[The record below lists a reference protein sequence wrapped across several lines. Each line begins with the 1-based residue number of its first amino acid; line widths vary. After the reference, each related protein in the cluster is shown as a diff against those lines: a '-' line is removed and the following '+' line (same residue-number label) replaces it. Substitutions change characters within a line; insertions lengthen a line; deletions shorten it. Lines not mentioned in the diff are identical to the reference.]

1 MLAFPA
7 VESLLQLDAVPSASA
22 LSSLSWW
29 FEDANALSSH
39 AVTSLCLA
47 VVQRLPSLA
56 HEKASLTELLRYF
69 RIWFQLLFDR
79 SADPAG
85 SADVSDPGAPSSTS
99 NLVRAVG
106 LFLLADVEEPLSAVS
121 LRGAALDL
129 AAARAFRRFVDT
141 HCAHRELATACAG
154 DGAGADAA
162 EVGITLRSLL
172 SRRATKGAH
181 RTPESSTAWAAAG
194 GAVALIHRCPVDTL
208 RTDFALLRSQH
219 ALPSNFGTM
228 RVFYPRQKAVAL
240 IETYIE
246 HARACMR
253 RD

>member
-162 EVGITLRSLL
+162 E
-172 SRRATKGAH
+172 
-181 RTPESSTAWAAAG
+181 ESSTAWAAAG